1 MYALQWENKI
11 VDKVE
16 NHGIYRTENDAIN
29 AVFDW
34 WELNDF
40 KPYYIRKFYRK
51 DGVEVLDYGSHDFF
65 YLITKI
71 NKDNFGEVL
80 GREKV

>member
-1 MYALQWENKI
+1 MYALQWENQI
-11 VDKVE
+11 IGKVE
-16 NHGIYRTENDAIN
+16 NHGIYMTEKDAFN
-29 AVFDW
+29 AVIDW

-40 KPYYIRKFYRK
+40 KPYYIRKFYR

-71 NKDNFGEVL
+71 NKDNFKEVL
-80 GREKV
+80 GNGKV